1 MKLNYSFELMEMD
14 DEVVAV
20 PVGDNAGKLHGI
32 VKLNATGAEI
42 LKMLQEEKSE
52 SEIVEEL
59 GKKYDSSP
67 EEIKEFVSVFLKQM
81 TDAGLIA

>member
-32 VKLNATGAEI
+32 VKLNSTGAEI
-42 LKMLQEEKSE
+42 LKMIQEEKSE
-52 SEIVEEL
+52 EEIVEEL
-59 GKKYDSSP
+59 GKKYDSSL
-67 EEIKEFVSVFLKQM
+67 EEIKGFVSGFLKQM
-81 TDAGLIA
+81 ADAGLIA